1 MENKT
6 LYAVQLREDAISLG
20 YEGEAFQEVEMAF
33 PRNFEKMLISLGK
46 CERTKNYLMF
56 AANVNKL
63 MDKAKY
69 LYVDKGYETC
79 LDDEIIV
86 WLNVPDGGVRGDY
99 LSKLFVL
106 TTDSGKAQKY
116 VQDSQM
122 QIQCLSSITQ
132 PAVKVDMNII
142 WDDDGKCA
150 LQISPE
156 GEGAKN
162 SFRLPGR
169 ISFAS
174 IMKGIRD
181 SRGMSREE
189 ADPFIR
195 WNVVDAERAFEE
207 G

>member
-1 MENKT
+1 MENKI
-6 LYAVQLREDAISLG
+6 LYAVQLREDAISIG
-20 YEGEAFQEVEMAF
+20 FEGEASQDVEMAF
-33 PRNFEKMLISLGK
+33 PRNFEKILIPLGK

-56 AANVNKL
+56 AVNVNKL
-63 MDKAKY
+63 LDKAKY

-86 WLNVPDGGVRGDY
+86 RLNVPDGGVRGDY
-99 LSKLFVL
+99 SSKVFVL

-122 QIQCLSSITQ
+122 QMQYLLSRIQ
-132 PAVKVDMNII
+132 PAEKVDMNII

-150 LQISPE
+150 LQISS
-156 GEGAKN
+156 EGAKN
-162 SFRLPGR
+162 SFSLPDR

-181 SRGMSREE
+181 SRGTSREE
-189 ADPFIR
+189 VFPFIR
-195 WNVVDAERAFEE
+195 WDVVDMQRAFIE

>member
-1 MENKT
+1 MENNV
-6 LYAVQLREDAISLG
+6 LYAVQLREDAISIG
-20 YEGEAFQEVEMAF
+20 FEGEAFQEVEMAF
-33 PRNFEKMLISLGK
+33 PRNFEKILISLGK

-63 MDKAKY
+63 LDKAKY
-69 LYVDKGYETC
+69 LYVDKGYEIC

-86 WLNVPDGGVRGDY
+86 RLNVPDGGVRGDY
-99 LSKLFVL
+99 SSKVFVL

-122 QIQCLSSITQ
+122 MQYLLSRIQ
-132 PAVKVDMNII
+132 PAEKVDMNII

-150 LQISPE
+150 LQISSE
-156 GEGAKN
+156 GEKN
-162 SFRLPGR
+162 SFSLPDR

-195 WNVVDAERAFEE
+195 WDVVDMQRAFIE